1 MMYFSGEL
9 KKLRKIQ
16 LLDSGILVCSYSN
29 NGIRPKFDFFE
40 ETNFVDSNTSLTP
53 VYKHH
58 NITIRLTIQY
68 KAALTTCKH
77 K

>member
-1 MMYFSGEL
+1 MASAAEGGFRNADKG
-9 KKLRKIQ
+9 
-16 LLDSGILVCSYSN
+16 G
-29 NGIRPKFDFFE
+29 G
-40 ETNFVDSNTSLTP
+40 LTP

-58 NITIRLTIQY
+58 NITIRLTIQH